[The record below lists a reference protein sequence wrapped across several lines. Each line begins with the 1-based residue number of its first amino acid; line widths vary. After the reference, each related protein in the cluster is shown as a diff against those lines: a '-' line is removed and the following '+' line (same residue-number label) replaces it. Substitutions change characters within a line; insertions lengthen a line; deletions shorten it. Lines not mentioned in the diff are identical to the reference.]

1 MYNATLA
8 VIVHAVSASTNDTAF
23 VIRGTN
29 CTLPCANCLRKSA
42 TTQGTPFGC
51 GSFIAEIGAAFT
63 APIFFFKKE
72 TKIVLR
78 HRKIVNYF
86 HLEAKV
92 VSRGAGRSVIAAAAY
107 ASCSRLYNDYDG
119 LTHDYTR
126 KHGCLYSE
134 VFLPQ
139 YAPEEWKDRQLLWE
153 AVESVEKTKDSRLAR
168 ELVVALPSELSLDD
182 WKSMLKRFV
191 REQGIDLGMCADVNI
206 HDPYPP
212 GHNPHSHIL
221 FTMRPLDEHG
231 KWQTKTQKEYL
242 CKRGGEERGFTAD
255 EFKTAKTQGW
265 EKQYMYQFGEKRQYL
280 TPSEAEKIEGCI
292 RTSKTPK
299 STRYG
304 RQNPLTALWNSEEQI
319 FAWRKSWEMIVNE
332 EQERHGIADRVD
344 CRSHAARGL
353 TEQPTVHEGY
363 HARKLES
370 MGIVSD
376 RCELNRQI
384 RADNKLLRE
393 LKKQV
398 QKLMKAVKENI
409 PALASALETLR
420 DNMIFL
426 QYQLIVNTSQ
436 QEAVTSQKNLL
447 ADILAEYKNVKAEFK
462 AKTAEKK
469 ELIAEQKNCGIHF
482 IRASKLGEQIAA
494 LTEDIEELKFQ
505 KAGLL
510 SQLNCQDNGIAARKQ
525 NLKKMENALET
536 LEQQR
541 AALSEQKEADKTE
554 FLEIRDGIAPEN
566 MDAVMQE
573 REKLRPDGRVGLVR
587 KLYEKYKNKYS
598 SATFDEA
605 NRQIDAELKEQPIQK
620 KKRSISEQLKMPK
633 QETPQPKKQKKK
645 EYER

>member
-1 MYNATLA
+1 M
-8 VIVHAVSASTNDTAF
+8 
-23 VIRGTN
+23 
-29 CTLPCANCLRKSA
+29 
-42 TTQGTPFGC
+42 
-51 GSFIAEIGAAFT
+51 
-63 APIFFFKKE
+63 
-72 TKIVLR
+72 
-78 HRKIVNYF
+78 NYF

-92 VSRGAGRSVIAAAAY
+92 VSRGAGRSAIAAAAY

-182 WKSMLKRFV
+182 WKGMLERFV

-221 FTMRPLDEHG
+221 FTMRPLDENG
-231 KWQTKTQKEYL
+231 KWQAKAQKEYL

-265 EKQYMYQFGEKRQYL
+265 EKQYMYQFEEKKEYL

-292 RTSKTPK
+292 RISKTPK

-304 RQNPLTALWNSEEQI
+304 RQNPLTELWNSEEQI
-319 FAWRKSWEMIVNE
+319 FAWRKSWEIIVNE
-332 EQERHGIADRVD
+332 EQERHGITDRVD

-370 MGIVSD
+370 MGIVSE

-409 PALASALETLR
+409 PAIASALEALR
-420 DNMIFL
+420 DHMVL
-426 QYQLIVNTSQ
+426 VQYQLIVNTSQ
-436 QEAVTSQKNLL
+436 QEAVAFQKKLL
-447 ADILAEYKNVKAEFK
+447 ADILAEYKNVKSEIK

-482 IRASKLGEQIAA
+482 IRASKLGEQIAT

-505 KAGLL
+505 KAQLL
-510 SQLNCQDNGIAARKQ
+510 TRLNCQDNGVAAKKQ
-525 NLKKMENALET
+525 TLKDMDKALDNLVQQHT
-536 LEQQR
+536 L
-541 AALSEQKEADKTE
+541 LSEQKETDKAE
-554 FLEIRDGIAPEN
+554 FLEIRDDITPEN
-566 MDAVMQE
+566 KDAVMQE
-573 REKLRPDGRVGLVR
+573 REAIRPQGRVGLVR
-587 KLYEKYKNKYS
+587 RLYEKYRDKYS
-598 SATFDEA
+598 SDTFDEA
-605 NRQIDAELKEQPIQK
+605 NRQVDAELKEHPIQK
-620 KKRSISEQLKMPK
+620 KKRSISEQLKTPK
-633 QETPQPKKQKKK
+633 QEASQPKKQKKK

>member
-1 MYNATLA
+1 M
-8 VIVHAVSASTNDTAF
+8 
-23 VIRGTN
+23 
-29 CTLPCANCLRKSA
+29 
-42 TTQGTPFGC
+42 
-51 GSFIAEIGAAFT
+51 
-63 APIFFFKKE
+63 
-72 TKIVLR
+72 
-78 HRKIVNYF
+78 NYF

-126 KHGCLYSE
+126 KQGCLYSE

-139 YAPEEWKDRQLLWE
+139 YAPEEWNDRQVLWE

-182 WKSMLKRFV
+182 WKGMLERFT
-191 REQGIDLGMCADVNI
+191 RKQGTDLGMCADVNI

-231 KWQTKTQKEYL
+231 KWQAKTQKEYL
-242 CKRGGEERGFTAD
+242 CKRGEEERGFTAD
-255 EFKTAKTQGW
+255 EFKVAKTQGW
-265 EKQYMYQFGEKRQYL
+265 EKQYMYQFGEKKEYL
-280 TPSEAEKIEGCI
+280 TPFEAEKIEGCV

-304 RQNPLTALWNSEEQI
+304 RQNPLTELWNSEEQI
-319 FAWRKSWEMIVNE
+319 FAWRKSWEIIVNE

-384 RADNKLLRE
+384 REDNKLLRE

-398 QKLMKAVKENI
+398 QKLMKAVKESI
-409 PALASALETLR
+409 PALASVLESLR
-420 DNMIFL
+420 DHMIL
-426 QYQLIVNTSQ
+426 IQYQLIVNTSQ
-436 QEAVTSQKNLL
+436 QEAVTSQKEILSG
-447 ADILAEYKNVKAEFK
+447 ILAEYKKVKAELK
-462 AKTAEKK
+462 AKAAEKK
-469 ELIAEQKNCGIHF
+469 ELVAEQKNCGIHF

-494 LTEDIEELKFQ
+494 LTEDMEELKFRKSQ
-505 KAGLL
+505 LL
-510 SQLNCQDNGIAARKQ
+510 SRLNCQDSGIVSQ
-525 NLKKMENALET
+525 DKKVKEMDTFLGK
-536 LEQQR
+536 LEQQHIT
-541 AALSEQKEADKTE
+541 LSEQKENDKQK
-554 FLEIRDGIAPEN
+554 FLEIRNGIAPEN
-566 MDAVMQE
+566 RDAVMAE
-573 REKLRPDGRVGLVR
+573 REAIRPDGKVGLVQ
-587 KLYEKYKNKYS
+587 KLYAVYKDKYRS
-598 SATFDEA
+598 EIFDEA
-605 NRQIDAELKEQPIQK
+605 NRQIDTELQEKPILK
-620 KKRSISEQLKMPK
+620 KKRSISEQLKTFR
-633 QETPQPKKQKKK
+633 QESQQPKKQKKR

>member
-1 MYNATLA
+1 M
-8 VIVHAVSASTNDTAF
+8 
-23 VIRGTN
+23 
-29 CTLPCANCLRKSA
+29 
-42 TTQGTPFGC
+42 
-51 GSFIAEIGAAFT
+51 
-63 APIFFFKKE
+63 
-72 TKIVLR
+72 
-78 HRKIVNYF
+78 NYF

-92 VSRGAGRSVIAAAAY
+92 VSRGAGRSAIAAAAY

-126 KHGCLYSE
+126 KQGCLYSE

-182 WKSMLKRFV
+182 WKGMLERFV

-221 FTMRPLDEHG
+221 FTMRPLDENG
-231 KWQTKTQKEYL
+231 KWQAKTQKEYL

-255 EFKTAKTQGW
+255 EYKTAKTQGW
-265 EKQYMYQFGEKRQYL
+265 EKQYMYQFEEKKEYL

-292 RTSKTPK
+292 RISKTPK

-304 RQNPLTALWNSEEQI
+304 RQNPLTELWNSEEQI
-319 FAWRKSWEMIVNE
+319 FAWRKSWETIINE
-332 EQERHGIADRVD
+332 EQARHGIADRVD

-353 TEQPTVHEGY
+353 SKQPTVHEGY

-370 MGIVSD
+370 MGIVSG

-384 RADNKLLRE
+384 KADNKLLRE

-409 PALASALETLR
+409 PAIASALETLR
-420 DNMIFL
+420 DHMVLI
-426 QYQLIVNTSQ
+426 QYQLIMNISQ
-436 QEAVTSQKNLL
+436 QEAVVFQKNLL
-447 ADILAEYKNVKAEFK
+447 ADILAEYKNVKSEIK

-505 KAGLL
+505 KAQLL
-510 SQLNCQDNGIAARKQ
+510 ARLNCQDNGVAAKKQ
-525 NLKKMENALET
+525 TLKEMDSALDT
-536 LEQQR
+536 LVQQHTL
-541 AALSEQKEADKTE
+541 LSGQKEADKAE
-554 FLEIRDGIAPEN
+554 FLEIRDGISSEN
-566 MDAVMQE
+566 KDAVMQE
-573 REKLRPDGRVGLVR
+573 REAIRPQGRVGLVR
-587 KLYEKYKNKYS
+587 RLYEKYRDKYS
-598 SATFDEA
+598 SDTFDEA
-605 NRQIDAELKEQPIQK
+605 NPQVDAELKEHPIQK
-620 KKRSISEQLKMPK
+620 KKRSISEQLKTPK
-633 QETPQPKKQKKK
+633 QEASQPKKQKKK

>member
-1 MYNATLA
+1 M
-8 VIVHAVSASTNDTAF
+8 
-23 VIRGTN
+23 
-29 CTLPCANCLRKSA
+29 
-42 TTQGTPFGC
+42 
-51 GSFIAEIGAAFT
+51 
-63 APIFFFKKE
+63 
-72 TKIVLR
+72 
-78 HRKIVNYF
+78 NYF

-536 LEQQR
+536 LEQQL
-541 AALSEQKEADKTE
+541 AQAKEEAKRPFAQE
-554 FLEIRDGIAPEN
+554 AELAEKSARLAELNSLLN
-566 MDAVMQE
+566 MD
-573 REKLRPDGRVGLVR
+573 EKGSEDALGVDEDAAETEVADRPRQPVNYAGRVAERTADNVR
-587 KLYEKYKNKYS
+587 KPSVLAQLHAKQAER
-598 SATFDEA
+598 SAEPQKSQKRKSHDM
-605 NRQIDAELKEQPIQK
+605 EL
-620 KKRSISEQLKMPK
+620 
-633 QETPQPKKQKKK
+633 
-645 EYER
+645 

>member
-1 MYNATLA
+1 M
-8 VIVHAVSASTNDTAF
+8 
-23 VIRGTN
+23 
-29 CTLPCANCLRKSA
+29 
-42 TTQGTPFGC
+42 
-51 GSFIAEIGAAFT
+51 
-63 APIFFFKKE
+63 
-72 TKIVLR
+72 
-78 HRKIVNYF
+78 NYF

-92 VSRGAGRSVIAAAAY
+92 VSRGAGRSAIAAAAY

-168 ELVVALPSELSLDD
+168 ELVVALPSELSLDV
-182 WKSMLKRFV
+182 WKGMLERFV

-221 FTMRPLDEHG
+221 FTMRPLDENG
-231 KWQTKTQKEYL
+231 KWQAKTQKEYL
-242 CKRGGEERGFTAD
+242 CKRGGEERGFTAN

-265 EKQYMYQFGEKRQYL
+265 EKQYMYQFGEKKEYL

-304 RQNPLTALWNSEEQI
+304 RQNPLTELWNSEEQI
-319 FAWRKSWEMIVNE
+319 FAWRKSWEIIINE

-398 QKLMKAVKENI
+398 QKLMKAVKENV
-409 PALASALETLR
+409 PAIASALETLR
-420 DNMIFL
+420 DHMVLI

-436 QEAVTSQKNLL
+436 QEAVAFQKKLL
-447 ADILAEYKNVKAEFK
+447 ADILAEYKNVKSEIK

-482 IRASKLGEQIAA
+482 IRASKLGEQIAT

-505 KAGLL
+505 KAQLL
-510 SQLNCQDNGIAARKQ
+510 TRLNCQDNGVAAKKQ
-525 NLKKMENALET
+525 TLKDMDKALDNLVQQHT
-536 LEQQR
+536 L
-541 AALSEQKEADKTE
+541 LSEQKETDKAE
-554 FLEIRDGIAPEN
+554 FLEIRDDITPEN
-566 MDAVMQE
+566 KDAVMQE
-573 REKLRPDGRVGLVR
+573 REAIRPQGRVGLVR
-587 KLYEKYKNKYS
+587 RLYEKYRDKYS
-598 SATFDEA
+598 YDTFDEA
-605 NRQIDAELKEQPIQK
+605 NRQVDAELKEHPIQK
-620 KKRSISEQLKMPK
+620 KKRSISEQLKTPK
-633 QETPQPKKQKKK
+633 QEASQPKKQKKK

>member
-1 MYNATLA
+1 M
-8 VIVHAVSASTNDTAF
+8 D
-23 VIRGTN
+23 
-29 CTLPCANCLRKSA
+29 
-42 TTQGTPFGC
+42 
-51 GSFIAEIGAAFT
+51 
-63 APIFFFKKE
+63 
-72 TKIVLR
+72 
-78 HRKIVNYF
+78 YF

-92 VSRGAGRSVIAAAAY
+92 VSRGSGRSVIAAAAY

-134 VFLPQ
+134 VFLPEF
-139 YAPEEWKDRQLLWE
+139 APPEWKDRQLLWE

-168 ELVVALPSELSLDD
+168 ELVVALPSELFLDD
-182 WKSMLKRFV
+182 WKSMLERFV

-231 KWQTKTQKEYL
+231 KWQAKTQKEYL
-242 CKRGGEERGFTAD
+242 CKRGEEERGFTAD
-255 EFKTAKTQGW
+255 EFKTVKTQGW
-265 EKQYMYQFGEKRQYL
+265 EKQYMYQFGEKKEYL

-304 RQNPLTALWNSEEQI
+304 RQNPLTELWNSEEQI
-319 FAWRKSWEMIVNE
+319 FAWRKSWEMIINE

-409 PALASALETLR
+409 PALASALESLR
-420 DNMIFL
+420 DHMVLI
-426 QYQLIVNTSQ
+426 QYQLLFNASQ
-436 QEAVTSQKNLL
+436 QDSISSRKDIISSILKEYREVQTSIK
-447 ADILAEYKNVKAEFK
+447 E
-462 AKTAEKK
+462 KTTERK
-469 ELIAEQKNCGIHF
+469 ELMEQKKNCGIHF
-482 IRASKLGEQIAA
+482 IRAGKLEGQITT
-494 LTEDIEELKFQ
+494 LTEDIEELKSQ
-505 KAGLL
+505 KVMLL
-510 SQLNCQDNGIAARKQ
+510 NRIGCQASEVKGFDSK
-525 NLKKMENALET
+525 LKELDAMQERLEIQHT
-536 LEQQR
+536 
-541 AALSEQKEADKTE
+541 ALSAQKEQDKE
-554 FLEIRDGIAPEN
+554 KYLEIKSGIAPEN
-566 MDAVMQE
+566 MEAVHAERAAIRPEGRRNLLKRLQEIYQQRYEYDTFRDADAMIDKE
-573 REKLRPDGRVGLVR
+573 LREKSIYVKP
-587 KLYEKYKNKYS
+587 
-598 SATFDEA
+598 
-605 NRQIDAELKEQPIQK
+605 
-620 KKRSISEQLKMPK
+620 RSISERLKREPNHDQQVK
-633 QETPQPKKQKKK
+633 NPKKK

>member
-1 MYNATLA
+1 M
-8 VIVHAVSASTNDTAF
+8 
-23 VIRGTN
+23 
-29 CTLPCANCLRKSA
+29 
-42 TTQGTPFGC
+42 
-51 GSFIAEIGAAFT
+51 
-63 APIFFFKKE
+63 
-72 TKIVLR
+72 
-78 HRKIVNYF
+78 NYF

-119 LTHDYTR
+119 LTHDFTR
-126 KHGCLYSE
+126 KQGCLYSE

-139 YAPEEWKDRQLLWE
+139 YAPEEWKDRQVLWE
-153 AVESVEKTKDSRLAR
+153 AVESVEKTEDSRLAR

-182 WKSMLKRFV
+182 WKGMLERFI
-191 REQGIDLGMCADVNI
+191 REQGTELGMCADVNI

-221 FTMRPLDEHG
+221 FTMRPLDENG
-231 KWQTKTQKEYL
+231 KWQAKTQKEYL

-265 EKQYMYQFGEKRQYL
+265 EKQYMYQFGEKKEYL
-280 TPSEAEKIEGCI
+280 TPSEAEKIERCI

-304 RQNPLTALWNSEEQI
+304 RQNPLTERWNSEEQI
-319 FAWRKSWEMIVNE
+319 FAWRKSWEIIINE
-332 EQERHGIADRVD
+332 EQERHGITDRVD

-420 DNMIFL
+420 DHMVFL

-436 QEAVTSQKNLL
+436 QEVVSFQKNLL
-447 ADILAEYKNVKAEFK
+447 ADILAEYKNVKSEIK
-462 AKTAEKK
+462 AKTAKKK

-482 IRASKLGEQIAA
+482 IRASKCE
-494 LTEDIEELKFQ
+494 
-505 KAGLL
+505 KA
-510 SQLNCQDNGIAARKQ
+510 
-525 NLKKMENALET
+525 
-536 LEQQR
+536 
-541 AALSEQKEADKTE
+541 
-554 FLEIRDGIAPEN
+554 F
-566 MDAVMQE
+566 
-573 REKLRPDGRVGLVR
+573 
-587 KLYEKYKNKYS
+587 YS
-598 SATFDEA
+598 
-605 NRQIDAELKEQPIQK
+605 
-620 KKRSISEQLKMPK
+620 
-633 QETPQPKKQKKK
+633 
-645 EYER
+645 

>member
-1 MYNATLA
+1 M
-8 VIVHAVSASTNDTAF
+8 
-23 VIRGTN
+23 
-29 CTLPCANCLRKSA
+29 
-42 TTQGTPFGC
+42 
-51 GSFIAEIGAAFT
+51 
-63 APIFFFKKE
+63 
-72 TKIVLR
+72 
-78 HRKIVNYF
+78 NYF
-86 HLEAKV
+86 QLEAKV

-605 NRQIDAELKEQPIQK
+605 NRQIDGTANSEEKAFYQRTAENAETRNPTTKEAKEERI
-620 KKRSISEQLKMPK
+620 RAIIENTAVTSE
-633 QETPQPKKQKKK
+633 
-645 EYER
+645 R

>member
-1 MYNATLA
+1 M
-8 VIVHAVSASTNDTAF
+8 
-23 VIRGTN
+23 
-29 CTLPCANCLRKSA
+29 
-42 TTQGTPFGC
+42 
-51 GSFIAEIGAAFT
+51 
-63 APIFFFKKE
+63 
-72 TKIVLR
+72 
-78 HRKIVNYF
+78 NYF

-119 LTHDYTR
+119 LTHDFTR

-139 YAPEEWKDRQLLWE
+139 YAPEEWKDRQVLWE

-182 WKSMLKRFV
+182 WKSMLERFI

-231 KWQTKTQKEYL
+231 KWQAKTQKEYL
-242 CKRGGEERGFTAD
+242 CKRGDEERGFTAD
-255 EFKTAKTQGW
+255 EFKIAQTQGW
-265 EKQYMYQFGEKRQYL
+265 EKQYMYQFGEKKEYL

-304 RQNPLTALWNSEEQI
+304 RQNPLTELWNSEEQI
-319 FAWRKSWEMIVNE
+319 FAWRKSWEMIINE

-409 PALASALETLR
+409 PAIASALETLR
-420 DNMIFL
+420 DHMVLI

-436 QEAVTSQKNLL
+436 QEAVTFQKKLL
-447 ADILAEYKNVKAEFK
+447 ADILAEYKNVKSEIK
-462 AKTAEKK
+462 AKIAEKK

-505 KAGLL
+505 KVQILA
-510 SQLNCQDNGIAARKQ
+510 QLNCLDAGVAYQD
-525 NLKKMENALET
+525 KKVKEMSAFLEK
-536 LEQQR
+536 LEQQHST
-541 AALSEQKEADKTE
+541 LSAQKEKDKAQ
-554 FLEIRDGIAPEN
+554 FLEIRDAVAPEN
-566 MDAVMQE
+566 HVALMAE
-573 REKLRPDGRVGLVR
+573 REAIRPDSKIRLVQ
-587 KLYEKYKNKYS
+587 KLYAVYKEKYRS
-598 SATFDEA
+598 ETFDEA
-605 NRQIDAELKEQPIQK
+605 NRKIDAELQEEPMIK
-620 KKRSISEQLKMPK
+620 KKRSISEVLKAPR
-633 QETPQPKKQKKK
+633 QETAQPKKQKKK

>member
-1 MYNATLA
+1 MDEA
-8 VIVHAVSASTNDTAF
+8 VFLTSALCFGMERTFVKRDVNTKNLLSAGNLSPAVKDF
-23 VIRGTN
+23 IYDG
-29 CTLPCANCLRKSA
+29 
-42 TTQGTPFGC
+42 GTPKPCRHFC
-51 GSFIAEIGAAFT
+51 GRDNELVTLHQLLCSHGKVFLQGIAGIGKSELAKAYAKIHSKEYTNILYLSYTGNLKQDISDMDFADDLPDDDNEERFRKHNRFLRTLKEDTLFIIDNFNTKKAFEEYDQKRRIKIPKGEID
-63 APIFFFKKE
+63 
-72 TKIVLR
+72 
-78 HRKIVNYF
+78 
-86 HLEAKV
+86 
-92 VSRGAGRSVIAAAAY
+92 SAAY

-126 KHGCLYSE
+126 KHWCLYSE

-426 QYQLIVNTSQ
+426 QYTVL
-436 QEAVTSQKNLL
+436 
-447 ADILAEYKNVKAEFK
+447 
-462 AKTAEKK
+462 
-469 ELIAEQKNCGIHF
+469 
-482 IRASKLGEQIAA
+482 
-494 LTEDIEELKFQ
+494 
-505 KAGLL
+505 LL
-510 SQLNCQDNGIAARKQ
+510 SMKP
-525 NLKKMENALET
+525 T
-536 LEQQR
+536 
-541 AALSEQKEADKTE
+541 
-554 FLEIRDGIAPEN
+554 
-566 MDAVMQE
+566 
-573 REKLRPDGRVGLVR
+573 GRL
-587 KLYEKYKNKYS
+587 
-598 SATFDEA
+598 
-605 NRQIDAELKEQPIQK
+605 
-620 KKRSISEQLKMPK
+620 MPN
-633 QETPQPKKQKKK
+633 
-645 EYER
+645 

>member
-1 MYNATLA
+1 M
-8 VIVHAVSASTNDTAF
+8 
-23 VIRGTN
+23 
-29 CTLPCANCLRKSA
+29 
-42 TTQGTPFGC
+42 
-51 GSFIAEIGAAFT
+51 
-63 APIFFFKKE
+63 
-72 TKIVLR
+72 
-78 HRKIVNYF
+78 NYF

-92 VSRGAGRSVIAAAAY
+92 VSRGAGRSAIAAAAY

-153 AVESVEKTKDSRLAR
+153 AVETVEKTKDSRLAR

-182 WKSMLKRFV
+182 WKGMLERFV

-221 FTMRPLDEHG
+221 FTMRPLDENG
-231 KWQTKTQKEYL
+231 KWQAKTQKEYL

-265 EKQYMYQFGEKRQYL
+265 EKQYMYQFEEKKEYL

-292 RTSKTPK
+292 RISKTPK

-304 RQNPLTALWNSEEQI
+304 RQNPLTELWNSEEQI
-319 FAWRKSWEMIVNE
+319 FAWRKSWEIIVNE
-332 EQERHGIADRVD
+332 EQERHGITDRVD

-370 MGIVSD
+370 MGIVSE

-409 PALASALETLR
+409 PAIASALETLR
-420 DNMIFL
+420 DHMVL
-426 QYQLIVNTSQ
+426 VQYQLIVNTSQ
-436 QEAVTSQKNLL
+436 QEAVAFQKKLL
-447 ADILAEYKNVKAEFK
+447 ADILAEYKNVKSEIK

-482 IRASKLGEQIAA
+482 IRASKLGEQIAT

-505 KAGLL
+505 KAQLL
-510 SQLNCQDNGIAARKQ
+510 TRLNCQDNGVAAKKQ
-525 NLKKMENALET
+525 TLKDMDKALDNLVQQHT
-536 LEQQR
+536 L
-541 AALSEQKEADKTE
+541 LSEQKETDKAE
-554 FLEIRDGIAPEN
+554 FLEIRDDITPEN
-566 MDAVMQE
+566 KDAVMQE
-573 REKLRPDGRVGLVR
+573 REAIRPQGRVGLVR
-587 KLYEKYKNKYS
+587 RLYEKYRDKYS
-598 SATFDEA
+598 SDTFDEA
-605 NRQIDAELKEQPIQK
+605 NRQVDAELKEHPIQK
-620 KKRSISEQLKMPK
+620 KKRSISEQLKTPK
-633 QETPQPKKQKKK
+633 QEASQPKKQKKK

>member
-1 MYNATLA
+1 M
-8 VIVHAVSASTNDTAF
+8 
-23 VIRGTN
+23 
-29 CTLPCANCLRKSA
+29 
-42 TTQGTPFGC
+42 
-51 GSFIAEIGAAFT
+51 
-63 APIFFFKKE
+63 
-72 TKIVLR
+72 
-78 HRKIVNYF
+78 NYF

-139 YAPEEWKDRQLLWE
+139 YAPEDWKDRQVLWE

-182 WKSMLKRFV
+182 WKGMLERFV
-191 REQGIDLGMCADVNI
+191 REQGINLGMCADVNI

-231 KWQTKTQKEYL
+231 KWQAKTQKEYL
-242 CKRGGEERGFTAD
+242 CKRGEEERGFTAD

-265 EKQYMYQFGEKRQYL
+265 EKQYLYQFGEKKEYL
-280 TPSEAEKIEGCI
+280 TQSEAEKIEGCI

-304 RQNPLTALWNSEEQI
+304 RQNPLTELWNSEEQI
-319 FAWRKSWEMIVNE
+319 FAWRKSWEIIVNE

-363 HARKLES
+363 HTRKLES

-384 RADNKLLRE
+384 KADNKLLRE

-398 QKLMKAVKENI
+398 QKLMKAVKANI
-409 PALASALETLR
+409 PAIASALETLR
-420 DNMIFL
+420 DHMVMI

-436 QEAVTSQKNLL
+436 QETVTSQKNLL
-447 ADILAEYKNVKAEFK
+447 AEILAEYKNVKAEIK

-525 NLKKMENALET
+525 NLKKMENALEI
-536 LEQQR
+536 LEQQHVV
-541 AALSEQKEADKTE
+541 LSEQKEADKAQ
-554 FLEIRDGIAPEN
+554 FLEAKDGITAKN
-566 MDAVMQE
+566 QNAVMQE
-573 REKLRPDGRVGLVR
+573 RENLRPDGRVGLVR
-587 KLYEKYKNKYS
+587 KLYEKYMDKYS
-598 SATFDEA
+598 SETFDEA
-605 NRQIDAELKEQPIQK
+605 NRQIDAELQEQPIWK

>member
-1 MYNATLA
+1 M
-8 VIVHAVSASTNDTAF
+8 
-23 VIRGTN
+23 
-29 CTLPCANCLRKSA
+29 
-42 TTQGTPFGC
+42 
-51 GSFIAEIGAAFT
+51 
-63 APIFFFKKE
+63 
-72 TKIVLR
+72 
-78 HRKIVNYF
+78 NYF

-119 LTHDYTR
+119 LIHDYTR

-153 AVESVEKTKDSRLAR
+153 AVESVEKTKGSRLAR

-182 WKSMLKRFV
+182 WKSMLERFV

-231 KWQTKTQKEYL
+231 KWQAKTQKEYL
-242 CKRGGEERGFTAD
+242 CKRGEEERGFTAD
-255 EFKTAKTQGW
+255 EIKIAKTEGW
-265 EKQYMYQFGEKRQYL
+265 EKQYLYQFGEKKEYL
-280 TPSEAEKIEGCI
+280 PPSEAEKTKGCI

-304 RQNPLTALWNSEEQI
+304 RQNPVAELWNSEEQL

-332 EQERHGIADRVD
+332 EQERHGITDRVD

-370 MGIVSD
+370 MGIVSE

-409 PALASALETLR
+409 PAIASALETLR
-420 DNMIFL
+420 DHMVL
-426 QYQLIVNTSQ
+426 VQYQLIVNTSQ
-436 QEAVTSQKNLL
+436 QEAVVFQKNLL
-447 ADILAEYKNVKAEFK
+447 ADILAEYKNVKSEIK
-462 AKTAEKK
+462 VKTAKKK

-482 IRASKLGEQIAA
+482 IRASKLGEQIAT

-505 KAGLL
+505 KAQLL
-510 SQLNCQDNGIAARKQ
+510 SRLNCQDNGVASQ
-525 NLKKMENALET
+525 DKKVKDMNTFLEK
-536 LEQQR
+536 LEQQHST
-541 AALSEQKEADKTE
+541 LSAQKEKDKAQ
-554 FLEIRDGIAPEN
+554 FLEIRDSIAPEN
-566 MDAVMQE
+566 HDALMTE
-573 REKLRPDGRVGLVR
+573 REAIRPDGKIGLVQ
-587 KLYEKYKNKYS
+587 KLYAVYREKYRS
-598 SATFDEA
+598 ETFDEV
-605 NRQIDAELKEQPIQK
+605 NRQVDAELQEEPMIK
-620 KKRSISEQLKMPK
+620 KKRSISDQLKTPK
-633 QETPQPKKQKKK
+633 QETQHPKKQKKK

>member
-1 MYNATLA
+1 M
-8 VIVHAVSASTNDTAF
+8 
-23 VIRGTN
+23 
-29 CTLPCANCLRKSA
+29 
-42 TTQGTPFGC
+42 
-51 GSFIAEIGAAFT
+51 
-63 APIFFFKKE
+63 
-72 TKIVLR
+72 
-78 HRKIVNYF
+78 NYF

-119 LTHDYTR
+119 LTHDYIR

-153 AVESVEKTKDSRLAR
+153 AVETVEKTKDSRLAR

-182 WKSMLKRFV
+182 WKGMLERFV

-231 KWQTKTQKEYL
+231 KWQAKTQKEYL
-242 CKRGGEERGFTAD
+242 CKRGDEECGFTAD
-255 EFKTAKTQGW
+255 EFKTAKIQGW
-265 EKQYMYQFGEKRQYL
+265 EKQYMYQFGEKKEYL
-280 TPSEAEKIEGCI
+280 TPSEAEKFEGCI

-304 RQNPLTALWNSEEQI
+304 RQNPLTELWNSEEQI

-332 EQERHGIADRVD
+332 EQERHGITDRVD

-398 QKLMKAVKENI
+398 QKLMKAIKENI
-409 PALASALETLR
+409 PAIASALETLR
-420 DNMIFL
+420 DHMVL
-426 QYQLIVNTSQ
+426 VQYQLIVNTSQ
-436 QEAVTSQKNLL
+436 QEAVTFQKNLL
-447 ADILAEYKNVKAEFK
+447 ADILAEYKDVKAEIK

-469 ELIAEQKNCGIHF
+469 ELIAKQKNCGIHF
-482 IRASKLGEQIAA
+482 IRASKLGEQIAT

-505 KAGLL
+505 KAQLL
-510 SQLNCQDNGIAARKQ
+510 ARLNCQDNGVADKKQ
-525 NLKKMENALET
+525 TLKDMDKALDT
-536 LEQQR
+536 LVQQHTI
-541 AALSEQKEADKTE
+541 LSGQKEADKAE
-554 FLEIRDGIAPEN
+554 FLEIRDSVAPEN
-566 MDAVMQE
+566 KDAVMAE
-573 REKLRPDGRVGLVR
+573 RENIRPDGRASLVR
-587 KLYEKYKNKYS
+587 RLYEKYRDKYNS
-598 SATFDEA
+598 DTFDEV

-620 KKRSISEQLKMPK
+620 KKRSISETLKAPR
-633 QETPQPKKQKKK
+633 QETLHFKKQKKK

>member
-1 MYNATLA
+1 M
-8 VIVHAVSASTNDTAF
+8 
-23 VIRGTN
+23 
-29 CTLPCANCLRKSA
+29 
-42 TTQGTPFGC
+42 
-51 GSFIAEIGAAFT
+51 
-63 APIFFFKKE
+63 
-72 TKIVLR
+72 
-78 HRKIVNYF
+78 NYF

-92 VSRGAGRSVIAAAAY
+92 VSRGVGRSVIAAAAY

-126 KHGCLYSE
+126 KQGCLYSE

-139 YAPEEWKDRQLLWE
+139 YAPEEWKDRQVLWE

-168 ELVVALPSELSLDD
+168 EIVVTLPSELSLYD
-182 WKSMLKRFV
+182 WKGMLERFI
-191 REQGIDLGMCADVNI
+191 REQGTDLGMCADVNI

-221 FTMRPLDEHG
+221 FTVRPLDEHG
-231 KWQTKTQKEYL
+231 KWQAKTQKEYL
-242 CKRGGEERGFTAD
+242 CKRGEEECGFTSD
-255 EFKTAKTQGW
+255 EFKVAKAQGW
-265 EKQYMYQFGEKRQYL
+265 EKQYMYQFGEKKEYL
-280 TPSEAEKIEGCI
+280 APSEAEKITGCV

-304 RQNPLTALWNSEEQI
+304 RQNPITELWNSEEQL
-319 FAWRKSWEMIVNE
+319 FAWRKSWEIIINE

-344 CRSHAARGL
+344 CRSHSARGL

-398 QKLMKAVKENI
+398 QKLMKAVKKNI
-409 PALASALETLR
+409 PALASALESLR
-420 DNMIFL
+420 DHMVLI

-447 ADILAEYKNVKAEFK
+447 ADILAEHKNVKAEIK

-482 IRASKLGEQIAA
+482 IRASKLREQIAT

-510 SQLNCQDNGIAARKQ
+510 SQLNCQDNGITARKQ
-525 NLKKMENALET
+525 NLKKMETVLET

-541 AALSEQKEADKTE
+541 AVLSEQKEADKAQ
-554 FLEIRDGIAPEN
+554 FLEMKVAMAPEN
-566 MDAVMQE
+566 QTAVMQE
-573 REKLRPDGRVGLVR
+573 REKLRPECRTGLIR
-587 KLYEKYKNKYS
+587 KLYEKYMNKYS
-598 SATFDEA
+598 SDTFDEA
-605 NRQIDAELKEQPIQK
+605 NRQIDTELKEQPIQK
-620 KKRSISEQLKMPK
+620 KKRSINEQLKIPE
-633 QETPQPKKQKKK
+633 QIVPQPKKQKKK